1 MTHPIIPTVT
11 DDQLAEIEAE
21 ARSNDLREDGQLDGT
36 GAADNA
42 ETMSLIR
49 RLRESEARL
58 WSLCVAVTQK
68 DVERVKR
75 ETCNNLDYLRG
86 HAAGGD

>member
-1 MTHPIIPTVT
+1 MTPIPSIT
-11 DDQLAEIEAE
+11 DDLLRELEAE
-21 ARSNDLREDGQLDGT
+21 YRAAENTQQL
-36 GAADNA
+36 
-42 ETMSLIR
+42 SLIR

-58 WSLCVAVTQK
+58 WSICVAVTLK

-75 ETCNNLDYLRG
+75 ETGHNLDYLRG